1 MNPKTT
7 GKAAKRLLSSVMM
20 VSLLVACSRPEQ
32 AGGPP
37 GAGQAL
43 PVKIAELD
51 ASPVED
57 GSEFVGTL
65 EAAQKV
71 TLQPQTQGRV
81 KEVFVANGDRVTQGT
96 PILSLSI
103 DQSQANVDTA
113 RAGVSSAQASVSAA
127 QAAKGTAEARLQA
140 SQADQ
145 ARAAADLQL
154 QQTEF
159 SRTSALVAEGAQ
171 SQQQLDVARRNLDA
185 ARAAEAAA
193 RKQVA
198 AAQASVN
205 EAQSGIAR
213 AQSGVREA
221 ESRVASQS
229 VELDFRQVVAP
240 MTGIVG
246 SFPVK
251 PGDFVTPQTTLTTLT
266 SNDQLDMRI
275 SVPSNYSDRMRI
287 GLPVQLIDP
296 STKKSLGTGSI
307 SFISP
312 QVEAG
317 AQSILTKA
325 RFQNSGNLRDGQFVQ
340 SRIVWDKTTGILVP
354 TTAITRVGGQAF
366 VYAVE
371 EKPAEGDSPAQTIVA
386 QRPVRLGS
394 IQGNSYVVL
403 DGLKPGDKIATTN
416 ILRLRD
422 GAPVQPEAESS
433 PSPSP

>member
-1 MNPKTT
+1 MNLKVAR
-7 GKAAKRLLSSVMM
+7 KLLSSVMM

-37 GAGQAL
+37 GAGQAV
-43 PVKIAELD
+43 PVKMVDLES
-51 ASPVED
+51 SPVED
-57 GSEFVGTL
+57 SSEFVGTL

-81 KEVFVANGDRVTQGT
+81 KAVLVANGDRVTQGT

-140 SQADQ
+140 AQADQ
-145 ARAAADLQL
+145 ARATADLQL
-154 QQTEF
+154 QQAEF
-159 SRTSALVAEGAQ
+159 SRTSSLVAEGAQ
-171 SQQQLDVARRNLDA
+171 SQQQLDVARRNLDT

-193 RKQVA
+193 KKQVA

-213 AQSGVREA
+213 AQSGVQEA
-221 ESRVASQS
+221 QSRVASQS
-229 VELDFRQVVAP
+229 VDLDFRQVVAP
-240 MTGIVG
+240 ITGIVG

-251 PGDFVTPQTTLTTLT
+251 PGDFVTPQTTLTTIT

-275 SVPSNYSDRMRI
+275 SVPSNYADRVRV

-296 STKKSLGTGSI
+296 SSKKALGTGSI
-307 SFISP
+307 SFVSP
-312 QVEAG
+312 QIDAG

-325 RFQNSGNLRDGQFVQ
+325 RFKNSGNLRDGQFVQ
-340 SRIVWDKTTGILVP
+340 SRIVWEKTTGVLVP

-371 EKPAEGDSPAQTIVA
+371 DKPAEGDAPAQMIVA
-386 QRPVRLGS
+386 QRPVQLGS

-422 GAPVQPEAESS
+422 GAPVQSEAASS